1 MTSNFMKVR
10 EFMVACDQD
19 VETVPG
25 FPDSDTTFLRVKLIR
40 EELKELEEAIVYN
53 DIVGVAD
60 ALTDL
65 LYVVYGAGHTF
76 GTNLDK
82 CFEEVHRS
90 NMTKLGHDGRAIKND
105 YGKVMKGPN
114 YKEPDLKRVLA
125 VRS

>member
-1 MTSNFMKVR
+1 MTNFSKVR

-19 VETVPG
+19 VETVPA
-25 FPDSDTTFLRVKLIR
+25 FPDSDTVFLRVKLIR

-65 LYVVYGAGHTF
+65 LYVIYGAGHTF
-76 GTNLDK
+76 GVDLDK
-82 CFEEVHRS
+82 CFDEVHRS
-90 NMTKLGHDGRAIKND
+90 NMTKLDADGRAIKND

-114 YKEPDLKRVLA
+114 YTPPDLKRVLGT
-125 VRS
+125 SS